1 MKIGEVTRIYS
12 EQISRLRDKQSEL
25 LEQKKA
31 LENGEIEMTDEE
43 VAALGRSLD
52 RVDIHINLQGEKA
65 SGSLQSFS
73 MNETLFQ
80 NAEASRQQCEA
91 MAKKSEND
99 AKCLETARRIARGDK
114 VPPKDEEKLLEF
126 SAEMYQVAKNMGA
139 MVKNEKRKEHDSL
152 WDDEDESQPPETPVD
167 ETVDNME
174 CSIELP
180 AEIMPSEGLVE

>member
-1 MKIGEVTRIYS
+1 MKIGEATRIYS

-91 MAKKSEND
+91 MAKN
-99 AKCLETARRIARGDK
+99 RRTTQ
-114 VPPKDEEKLLEF
+114 
-126 SAEMYQVAKNMGA
+126 SASKQ
-139 MVKNEKRKEHDSL
+139 R
-152 WDDEDESQPPETPVD
+152 
-167 ETVDNME
+167 
-174 CSIELP
+174 
-180 AEIMPSEGLVE
+180 EG